1 MPPISKTMFPSNQK
15 RLSRCLRV
23 FPHYNNTG
31 GFFVCLLKK
40 VKPLTIFPKTAKSS
54 SISTKIKAKME
65 NCRKQSRIK
74 NGQIYHPLPDE
85 MKKSILKKFNN
96 NITRRGQLYSRSA
109 TFKQIYLTSASL
121 GKFCFDSPGAGRLHI
136 VNAGTLVFQKKRKYS
151 MVDASYRDAE
161 EYEPYRKLRK
171 RVRKALV

>member
-1 MPPISKTMFPSNQK
+1 MFKDLANVASSAANNVRGSTTKELLQQIEKQNEELLKYKKRTRDLVVSYKTLIDEKSKLQST
-15 RLSRCLRV
+15 LETLT
-23 FPHYNNTG
+23 TG
-31 GFFVCLLKK
+31 GAPVI
-40 VKPLTIFPKTAKSS
+40 VPVESS
-54 SISTKIKAKME
+54 S
-65 NCRKQSRIK
+65 
-74 NGQIYHPLPDE
+74 
-85 MKKSILKKFNN
+85 KKSILKKFNN

-121 GKFCFDSPGAGRLHI
+121 GKFCFDSPGARRLHI